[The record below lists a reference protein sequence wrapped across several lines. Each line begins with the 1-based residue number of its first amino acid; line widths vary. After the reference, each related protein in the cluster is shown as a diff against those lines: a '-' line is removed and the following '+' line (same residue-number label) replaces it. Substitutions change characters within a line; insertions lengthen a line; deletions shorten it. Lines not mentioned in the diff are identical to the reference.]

1 MKHMKP
7 MKKMKRLLG
16 VLLAAVMVLAMNI
29 TAFAADDTKYRIT
42 INNSNTGHQ
51 YEAYQVFAGDLSG
64 ETLSNVRWG
73 SGVDIS
79 KTVGEKTLLQALKD
93 DSTLNTAFD
102 NCNTAADVAD
112 VLATFNDNSEN
123 VDAFATVVSKYLS
136 TSTGSAN
143 EPTSGNYVISNLPAG
158 YYFVKDAQ
166 ALTGHDASTKFI
178 LKLVDDVT
186 VTPKSAIP
194 TVKKEV
200 QDETADAESGSANG
214 WGATADHAI
223 NESFQFKLTAT
234 LAADT
239 DYDAYE
245 KYKVIFNDTMSKGVT
260 FESIASVIV
269 DGQTVE
275 NTNYTC
281 TAKANQ
287 EGGNWTLTIED
298 IKAIDSVNLADG
310 ADVVV
315 IYNAH
320 LNEKA
325 DVKHES
331 GTTTNTNKV
340 YLQYSNNPNVGDEND
355 LGSTE
360 EDMVWVFTYEVDNTK
375 VNATDGTPLSGAGF
389 RLYNADGSE
398 EISLIYD
405 STISAYRP
413 IKSGELGV
421 EMFSADETGVF
432 NIKGLYAGE
441 YTLKETTVP
450 EGFNKC
456 ADVKIKIS
464 AMHSETEGSGITTLT
479 SDSNLTNTIEN
490 KQGATLP
497 ETGGIGTTL
506 FYVIGGILVIGA
518 AVLLITKRRMN
529 KQD

>member
-29 TAFAADDTKYRIT
+29 TALAADDTKYTIT
-42 INNSNTGHQ
+42 INNINTGHK
-51 YEAYQVFAGDLSG
+51 YEAYQVFAGDLSKG
-64 ETLSNVRWG
+64 TLSNVKWG
-73 SGVDIS
+73 SGVDTS

-93 DSTLNTAFD
+93 DSMLNTEF
-102 NCNTAADVAD
+102 NTCSTAADVAD
-112 VLATFNDNSEN
+112 VLATFNDNSEK

-136 TSTGSAN
+136 TPTGSAN
-143 EPTSGNYVISNLPAG
+143 EPTGGNYVISNLPAG

-166 ALTGHDASTKFI
+166 DLIGQDAYTKFI
-178 LKLVDDVT
+178 LKLVDNVS

-200 QDETADAESGSANG
+200 QDEIADAESGNNEG

-239 DYDAYE
+239 DYNAYE
-245 KYKVIFNDTMSKGVT
+245 TYKVIFNDTMSKGVT
-260 FESIASVIV
+260 FESIESVTV
-269 DGQTVE
+269 DGQSI
-275 NTNYTC
+275 TNGNYNC
-281 TAKANQ
+281 TASSGQ
-287 EGGNWTLTIED
+287 EGGKWTLTIDD
-298 IKAIDSVNLADG
+298 IKAIVGVNLTDG
-310 ADVVV
+310 AEIVV

-325 DVKHES
+325 TVNHES
-331 GTTTNTNKV
+331 GSTENTNKV
-340 YLQYSNNPNVGDEND
+340 FLQYSNNPNVGGEND

-375 VNATDGTPLSGAGF
+375 VNAADGMPLSGAGF

-413 IKSGELGV
+413 IKYGELGV
-421 EMFSADETGVF
+421 EMFSAEETGVF
-432 NIKGLYAGE
+432 NIKGLDAGE

-450 EGFNKC
+450 GGFNKC

-464 AMHSETEGSGITTLT
+464 ATHKEEAGTGMTTLNSEST
-479 SDSNLTNTIEN
+479 MTNRIEN

-497 ETGGIGTTL
+497 STGGIGTTI
-506 FYVIGGILVIGA
+506 FYVVGGILVIGA
-518 AVLLITKRRMN
+518 AVLLITRRRMN
-529 KQD
+529 K

>member
-1 MKHMKP
+1 MKHVQP

-16 VLLAAVMVLAMNI
+16 VLLAAVMMLAMNI
-29 TAFAADDTKYRIT
+29 TAFAENQKYTIT
-42 INNSNTGHQ
+42 INNSNTDHQ

-73 SGVDIS
+73 SGVDTN
-79 KTVGEKTLLQALKD
+79 KDVEEKTLLQALQD
-93 DSTLNTAFD
+93 DSTLGTAFD
-102 NCNTAADVAD
+102 NCSTAADVAD
-112 VLATFNDNSEN
+112 ILATFSDNSEK

-136 TSTGSAN
+136 TSTGSAI
-143 EPTSGNYVISNLPAG
+143 EPTGENYVISNLPAG
-158 YYFVKDAQ
+158 YYFVKDAK
-166 ALTGHDASTKFI
+166 ALTGHDAYTKFI
-178 LKLVDDVT
+178 LKLVDNVT

-200 QDETADAESGSANG
+200 LDETADADSGSSDG

-234 LAADT
+234 LAPDT

-245 KYKVIFNDTMSKGVT
+245 TYKVIFNDTMSAGVT
-260 FESIASVIV
+260 FESIASVTV

-275 NTNYTC
+275 STNYNC
-281 TAKANQ
+281 TATANQ
-287 EGGNWTLTIED
+287 EGGSWTLTIDD
-298 IKAIDSVNLADG
+298 IKAIVGVNLTDG
-310 ADVVV
+310 AEIVV

-325 DVKHES
+325 TVNHVS

-340 YLQYSNNPNVGDEND
+340 DLQYSNNPNVGGEND
-355 LGSTE
+355 LGQTE
-360 EDMVWVFTYEVDNTK
+360 EDTVWVFTYEVDNTK
-375 VNATDGTPLSGAGF
+375 VNAADKNPLSGAGF
-389 RLYNADGSE
+389 KLYDATGTK
-398 EISLIYD
+398 EIPLIYD
-405 STISAYRP
+405 ENLSAYRP
-413 IKSGELGV
+413 TKAGETKQ
-421 EMFSADETGVF
+421 EMFSAETTGIF
-432 NIKGLYAGE
+432 NIKGLDAGE

-450 EGFNKC
+450 AGFNKC
-456 ADVKIKIS
+456 DDVKIKIS
-464 AMHSETEGSGITTLT
+464 ATHSETEESGKTTLT

-490 KQGATLP
+490 KQGAVLP